1 MPGLL
6 VLGERGVGEGVG
18 RQSGCPLTLLHSGS
32 VFRGH
37 QQSKGSKYQV
47 EVVFQHVDYEN
58 SCVFGYLKIQGLTED
73 YPNLT
78 TFFEGDV
85 SAVAY
90 PFASLCQVGR
100 LGGGGQETLG
110 EVFSVQTVHE
120 DLQHRRLLL

>member
-47 EVVFQHVDYEN
+47 EVVFQVRLHLPDG
-58 SCVFGYLKIQGLTED
+58 FLR
-73 YPNLT
+73 
-78 TFFEGDV
+78 
-85 SAVAY
+85 
-90 PFASLCQVGR
+90 FAR
-100 LGGGGQETLG
+100 M
-110 EVFSVQTVHE
+110 F
-120 DLQHRRLLL
+120 